1 MARILKNVYLT
12 VNAVNLS
19 SFLREIELSYEV
31 DEKDQTTLADDTMKS
46 YPGLKK
52 WRIKGKLLQSFAASE
67 VDATLFPLVG
77 NTAGFAV
84 ALRVT
89 NAAISS
95 TNPEFQGTGI
105 LVKYPPMSGGVGDLH
120 EADFE
125 IAAMSDLVRDV
136 TP

>member
-1 MARILKNVYLT
+1 M
-12 VNAVNLS
+12 
-19 SFLREIELSYEV
+19 

-52 WRIKGKLLQSFAASE
+52 WRVKGKFLQSFAAAE

-77 NTAGFAV
+77 SETASAV

-89 NAAISS
+89 NAAISA
-95 TNPEFQGTGI
+95 TNPEFQGSGY
-105 LVKYPPMSGGVGDLH
+105 LVKYPPMSGGVGDIH

-125 IAAMSDLVRDV
+125 IAAATDLVRDV